1 MKQLQLEDYID
12 QDLLDRFEFYN
23 YNHALEIITQA
34 FPDEWENIVTCLRK
48 LDITTDDLRQA
59 GGNETNIPK
68 KFDDVLYPLDW
79 REIRISG
86 DLHIKFYPRQA
97 DQRGRFSSTPYKEN
111 TVKNYIDG
119 HNIDFLKGRIAFDLE
134 WNSKDQTFDR
144 DLLAMRTYYDCDII
158 SAGIIITRAEEL
170 NDVFKTVY
178 AKDKNSGGW
187 KPIISKYGASTT
199 WIGKLLYR
207 LDSRRN
213 GGCPILAVGIKKNCI
228 SDWKE
233 GYIDEHKPGDK

>member
-1 MKQLQLEDYID
+1 MNIEDYID
-12 QDLLDRFEFYN
+12 DKELLEKFEFFN

-34 FPDEWENIVTCLRK
+34 FPEEWADIVDCLKK
-48 LDITTDDLRQA
+48 LDITTNDLRQA

-68 KFDDVLYPLDW
+68 KFDDVLYPKGW

-86 DLHIKFYPRQA
+86 DLHIKFFPRRA
-97 DQRGRFSSTPYKEN
+97 EQRGRFSDVADDEKTIF
-111 TVKNYIDG
+111 NYIDG
-119 HNIDFLKGRIAFDLE
+119 HNIDFIKGRVAFDLE

-178 AKDKNSGGW
+178 IPGSQ
-187 KPIISKYGASTT
+187 KPIMQKYGASTT
-199 WIGKLLYR
+199 WMGKLTYR

-213 GGCPILAVGIKKNCI
+213 GGCPILAVGIKKKCI
-228 SDWKE
+228 FDWKE
-233 GYIDEHKPGDK
+233 GYEDEYKPRNK